1 MSAPPQ
7 LQPGRHRSQL
17 SRNEG
22 IIMRAARASTLYA
35 VLLLLPLL
43 LSGCSRNEAVYRTQ
57 GIWLIQFGA
66 LARLCAAVGPA
77 TAREALLMGAAWSGR
92 WRSRC
97 MWRSTAATCGR
108 RASMARKARRGG
120 RWRHLR

>member
-1 MSAPPQ
+1 
-7 LQPGRHRSQL
+7 
-17 SRNEG
+17 
-22 IIMRAARASTLYA
+22 MRAARASTLYA

-77 TAREALLMGAAWSGR
+77 TAREALLMGAALAWTLAFSLYVAVYGR
-92 WRSRC
+92 YLWQ
-97 MWRSTAATCGR
+97 
-108 RASMARKARRGG
+108 ARIDGKEG
-120 RWRHLR
+120 